1 MVRLF
6 QRLRK
11 EVEKWRMLFKMGS
24 KISLKKCLK
33 YLQEEF
39 HAGDTEIQIHW
50 IMCSLDVIFYAIHNF
65 PMRWKVKVLIALL
78 CLMLCNP
85 MDCSPT
91 GSNVQG
97 VLQVLTLEW
106 VASAFSR
113 GFSQPRDQ
121 TWISYIAGTFFT
133 NYATRKAPW
142 GTPY

>member
-1 MVRLF
+1 
-6 QRLRK
+6 
-11 EVEKWRMLFKMGS
+11 MGS

-39 HAGDTEIQIHW
+39 HAGDTE
-50 IMCSLDVIFYAIHNF
+50 
-65 PMRWKVKVLIALL
+65 IALL

-133 NYATRKAPW
+133 NYATRKAP
-142 GTPY
+142 